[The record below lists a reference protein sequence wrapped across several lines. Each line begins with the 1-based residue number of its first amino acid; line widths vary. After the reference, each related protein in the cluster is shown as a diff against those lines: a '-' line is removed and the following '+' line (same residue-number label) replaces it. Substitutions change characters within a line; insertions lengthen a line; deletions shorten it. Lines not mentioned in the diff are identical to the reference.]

1 MPLGSATVDKH
12 TSLMVWVFSK
22 EGKCDKEADLRKLSD
37 SFVSCLYYSLTN
49 PKDGDGGGEEKG
61 GLCRTPGPGR
71 GRGLAGSGAAGAALW
86 GAGRES
92 EAGGA
97 RIHLAEG
104 DFTRRRRK

>member
-61 GLCRTPGPGR
+61 EEGEEEGEEGEGEEEKAVR
-71 GRGLAGSGAAGAALW
+71 LALPNQHD
-86 GAGRES
+86 ETTT
-92 EAGGA
+92 
-97 RIHLAEG
+97 EG
-104 DFTRRRRK
+104 